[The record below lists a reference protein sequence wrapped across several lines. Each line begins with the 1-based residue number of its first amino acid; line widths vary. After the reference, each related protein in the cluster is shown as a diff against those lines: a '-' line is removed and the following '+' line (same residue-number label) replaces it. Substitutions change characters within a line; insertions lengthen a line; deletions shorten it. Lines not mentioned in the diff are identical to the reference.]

1 MQRRQFLAASAASAL
16 GLVLN
21 QSSNAAD
28 APANKALIEVR
39 IYHFASPQ
47 KQQAF
52 EKFFGETEI
61 PALNRAGVE
70 PVGIFRL
77 LAKDN
82 PKLNLPGDSTD
93 LYVIMAHKDAQ
104 SLMDLENKLADD
116 EAYQKAAAPV
126 LNTPMKDPLYTR
138 YESSLLSAFDMF
150 PQVEVPTKAPTRL
163 IQLRTYESH
172 DRERAQKKL
181 QMFQQG
187 GELTIFKRCGMPG
200 VFFGEAL
207 VGSKMPNLTYML
219 SFEND
224 EANKQ
229 GWANF
234 GKDPDWQKLKA
245 DEQFK
250 DTVSNITN
258 LLLRPSEGSQI

>member
-16 GLVLN
+16 ELALSK
-21 QSSNAAD
+21 SSEAAD
-28 APANKALIEVR
+28 APAAKALIEVR

-47 KQQAF
+47 KQQTF
-52 EKFFGETEI
+52 EKFFGESEI
-61 PALNRAGVE
+61 PALNRAGIE
-70 PVGIFRL
+70 PVGIFKL

-82 PKLNLPGDSTD
+82 PKLNLSADSTD
-93 LYVIMAHKDAQ
+93 LFVILPYKDAQ
-104 SLMDLENKLADD
+104 SLIVLEDKLAAD

-150 PQVEVPTKAPTRL
+150 PQVEVPTKAPARL

-172 DRERAQKKL
+172 DRERALKKL
-181 QMFQQG
+181 HMFQQG

-207 VGSKMPNLTYML
+207 IGSKMPNLTYML

-234 GKDPDWQKLKA
+234 AKDPDWQKLKN
-245 DEQFK
+245 DDQYK

-258 LLLRPSEGSQI
+258 LILRPSEGSQI